1 MNKHMM
7 YVGVD
12 VGQDEVW
19 AVVRGSKPRMFRNG
33 EAGIRDLGTWAHT
46 RAKGMGVHFCLE
58 ATGVYGRTVAVR
70 LLKGHYGDVSIVNP
84 AQIAAY
90 ARAQLRRTKTDGV
103 DAQVILSFA
112 QSQQPTPW
120 TPEPPALRHLI
131 HLVTQADAMREDLRR
146 WSNRRH
152 TEKYTDDLPAT
163 VRTSTTRIIQ
173 GLRRQ
178 LANLERAI
186 NELLDASP
194 ELKQQVELLC
204 SIPGIA
210 QLSAVRLLAYGRNTI
225 TTYSARALVAHAG
238 LATRHRQSGRTVRGK
253 SRLAKQGDR
262 RLRTALYM
270 PALVGIKHNSRLQPF
285 YQRLVDAGKP
295 KKLAIAACMK
305 KLLVIS
311 RAVLLNKKTFKPEFL
326 T

>member
-1 MNKHMM
+1 MNKHLM

-19 AVVRGSKPRMFRNG
+19 AVVRGSKPRVFRNS
-33 EAGIRDLGTWAHT
+33 EAGIRALGNWAHT
-46 RAKGMGVHFCLE
+46 QAQGMGVQFCME

-70 LLKGHYGDVSIVNP
+70 LLKGRYGDVSIVNP
-84 AQIAAY
+84 AQITAY

-112 QSQQPTPW
+112 QSQHPAPW
-120 TPEPPALRHLI
+120 TPEPPALRRLI
-131 HLVTQADAMREDLRR
+131 HLVTQADAVREDLRR

-152 TEKYTDDLPAT
+152 TEKYTDDLPAA
-163 VRTSTTRIIQ
+163 VQTSTTRIIR

-178 LANLERAI
+178 LANMERAI
-186 NELLDASP
+186 NELLAAIP
-194 ELKQQVELLC
+194 ELKQQIELLC

-238 LATRHRQSGRTVRGK
+238 LATRHRRSGRSVRGK
-253 SRLAKQGDR
+253 SQLAKQGDR

-270 PALVGIKHNSRLQPF
+270 PALVGMRRNPRLQPF
-285 YQRLVDAGKP
+285 YQRLVKAGKP

-311 RAVLLNKKTFKPEFL
+311 RAILIDQKPFEPELLS
-326 T
+326 